1 MLRTCHVVVPN
12 YGVCILIL
20 TLLVR
25 GVTLPILSRQMRST
39 ERMRELQPKLKEI
52 QEEFQHDRA
61 RQSKATMA
69 LYREAGVNPMGGCL
83 PMLLQMP
90 IFIGL
95 FYALRSSIELRHAP
109 FALWITDLSAPE
121 TLFTVAGIG
130 LPVRLLPL
138 LMAGSMV
145 LQQKVQP
152 TPTAGPSQARMMQT
166 VMPVM
171 MTLLFYSFPSGLVL
185 YYLTSN
191 LLAVG
196 HQLWVRHRLRAT

>member
-1 MLRTCHVVVPN
+1 
-12 YGVCILIL
+12 
-20 TLLVR
+20 
-25 GVTLPILSRQMRST
+25 
-39 ERMRELQPKLKEI
+39 
-52 QEEFQHDRA
+52 
-61 RQSKATMA
+61 
-69 LYREAGVNPMGGCL
+69 
-83 PMLLQMP
+83 MLLQMP

-95 FYALRSSIELRHAP
+95 FYALRSSVELRHAP

-121 TLFTVAGIG
+121 ALFTIAGIG
-130 LPVRLLPL
+130 LSVRLLPL

-152 TPTAGPSQARMMQT
+152 TPTGDPSQARMMQN

-171 MTLLFYSFPSGLVL
+171 MTFLFYSFPSGLVL

-196 HQLWVRHRLRAT
+196 HQLWVRHRLLAT

>member
-1 MLRTCHVVVPN
+1 VV
-12 YGVCILIL
+12 
-20 TLLVR
+20 
-25 GVTLPILSRQMRST
+25 
-39 ERMRELQPKLKEI
+39 
-52 QEEFQHDRA
+52 
-61 RQSKATMA
+61 
-69 LYREAGVNPMGGCL
+69 
-83 PMLLQMP
+83 
-90 IFIGL
+90 
-95 FYALRSSIELRHAP
+95 P

-121 TLFTVAGIG
+121 TLFTMAGIG

-152 TPTAGPSQARMMQT
+152 TPTAGASQARMMPT

-196 HQLWVRHRLRAT
+196 HQLWVRQRLHAT